1 MGDHVDLDGDL
12 WEDIPD
18 SESGPMNCAQRWRN
32 AGPEGRKKMFG
43 LFEESGIFIGS
54 CRHRMVIAACDM
66 IKSGELYV
74 AITNSDL
81 IFLRVNLVRS
91 TLWLSSIALSIGSEK
106 TSAVHTI
113 SAAPFNNA

>member
-1 MGDHVDLDGDL
+1 MPRDGEML
-12 WEDIPD
+12 V
-18 SESGPMNCAQRWRN
+18 QR
-32 AGPEGRKKMFG
+32 GEKKMFG

-113 SAAPFNNA
+113 SAAPFQQRLKVLHSGSS